1 MQLSKLL
8 LGGLALA
15 LCAAFTFHRPAPST
29 PIAYSGEIMP
39 AFHVKDL
46 AEAKRWYA
54 DVLGF
59 EVVFDLPEQGW
70 CELAT
75 PSKDAKLGLAA
86 DDTARGS
93 NQAYCAFG
101 VKDMAAAKARLTQHG
116 VTLEGDVV
124 ELPGLVKLLYFRDPE
139 GNRLMFFQS
148 LAPAGQPA
156 EASSR

>member
-1 MQLSKLL
+1 MLLSKLL
-8 LGGLALA
+8 LAALA
-15 LCAAFTFHRPAPST
+15 LVPCATLALNRPAPT
-29 PIAYSGEIMP
+29 EPVAFTGEIMP

-46 AEAKRWYA
+46 AAAKRWYK

-59 EVVFDLPEQGW
+59 EVVYDLPEQGW

-86 DDTARGS
+86 DDTAAGS

-101 VKDMAAAKARLTQHG
+101 VKDMSKAKESLVKQG
-116 VTLEGDVV
+116 VKLEGDVV
-124 ELPGLVKLLYFRDPE
+124 ELPGIVKLLYFRDPE

-148 LAPAGQPA
+148 LAPALAA
-156 EASSR
+156 EASAR

>member
-8 LGGLALA
+8 SGGLALA
-15 LCAAFTFHRPAPST
+15 LCAAFMFHRPSPRGA
-29 PIAYSGEIMP
+29 IAYSGEIMP

-46 AEAKRWYA
+46 AKAKRWYA

-86 DDTARGS
+86 DEAATGS

-101 VKDMAAAKARLTQHG
+101 VQDMAAAKATLVKHG
-116 VTLEGDVV
+116 VALEGDVV

-139 GNRLMFFQS
+139 QNRLMFFQS
-148 LAPAGQPA
+148 LEAASKPA

>member
-1 MQLSKLL
+1 MLLSKILL
-8 LGGLALA
+8 AALA
-15 LCAAFTFHRPAPST
+15 LVPCAVFSFARPAPT
-29 PIAYSGEIMP
+29 APVAFTGEIMP

-46 AEAKRWYA
+46 DAAKRWYK

-59 EVVFDLPEQGW
+59 EVVYDLAEQGW

-86 DDTARGS
+86 DDTAAGS

-101 VKDMAAAKARLTQHG
+101 VKDMVAAKKNLAQHG
-116 VTLEGDVV
+116 VKLEGDVV
-124 ELPGLVKLLYFRDPE
+124 ELSGIVKLLYFRDPE

-148 LAPAGQPA
+148 LAPAIPA
-156 EASSR
+156 EASAR

>member
-15 LCAAFTFHRPAPST
+15 LCAAFTLPRPEVFA

-46 AEAKRWYA
+46 AKAKRWYA

-59 EVVFDLPEQGW
+59 EVVFDLAEQGW

-75 PSKDAKLGLAA
+75 PTKDAKLGLAA
-86 DDTARGS
+86 DDTAAGS

-101 VKDMAAAKARLTQHG
+101 VKDMSAAKANLVRHG

-139 GNRLMFFQS
+139 ANRLMFFQS
-148 LAPAGQPA
+148 LEMAKPA
-156 EASSR
+156 EAVAR